1 MDDLIIPVNNRRAKL
16 KELQKQVS
24 YCVTMDT
31 YQQQTSSHDQRLLSL
46 EGRVHT
52 VSHTSLNVSR
62 TYVYTYYIG
71 CSKQY

>member
-31 YQQQTSSHDQRLLSL
+31 YQQQTSGHDQRLLSL
-46 EGRVHT
+46 EGRVHN
-52 VSHTSLNVSR
+52 VSHIT
-62 TYVYTYYIG
+62 
-71 CSKQY
+71 